1 MRYINSCSAYSTC
14 TQGGAP
20 RTPLN
25 FYYNKIKFYTSTGC
39 CNNNNRFERND
50 PLCAQLFTSQHQLAQ
65 IAAVFC
71 IACIHSCLYIEL
83 LFNLSPLLN

>member
-1 MRYINSCSAYSTC
+1 MRYINSCSAYVHVR
-14 TQGGAP
+14 GA
-20 RTPLN
+20 PLN

-39 CNNNNRFERND
+39 CNNNTNNNRFERND